1 MDVNEYAAARRL
13 TLIRAAVLWGCP
25 ELRADELVQRALAS
39 AARSW
44 RGVERTDDPDVV
56 AFRSLHDAWHDQT
69 SRARR
74 SATRGGDTSDGARQA
89 MRRTLGLMTP
99 EARETVVLRRYVGL
113 SEDQVCDVLG
123 HRPALIRSRDSEA
136 VALLAAG
143 AAAPGAPGAPGAPA
157 APTEHDQEDH
167 AELATERLRAAAES
181 ITLPQLSSATV
192 PTPAPRRVP
201 IVAVV
206 AAAVV
211 ALAGVAYVATPHR
224 GGGGD
229 PPSINPTPRPN
240 PALPTPWDSAALAA
254 DQVPSV
260 FGYDAAGARELLE
273 SRDLEVEVRTELT
286 CGAAIRAV
294 RTSPE
299 VGARF
304 SAGDA
309 VTLVVSRGSDT
320 AGFCALPDPRIWGFL
335 DFAAGRSRPP
345 AFATNVS
352 VSVNGV
358 TAGFSDRLAGDTA
371 FWPACSPDLSSCP
384 GTAADVVTAA
394 AGRVREIDGDR
405 YAQPILQ
412 ADSTALTDTFT
423 IGFATD
429 GPDAY
434 PQWRVTLNWRSVNQ
448 GRSQVLAGVNLSW
461 LESPNSQATPDAV
474 VPNVTALTLD
484 VALAELGRAGL
495 TVAEE
500 QIGGVP
506 LGCWRGY
513 FVLAQNPPP
522 QTGLAPGAT
531 VVLTT
536 RLLPCSADSHDPV
549 GLGRAFAAWAR
560 GQGPPPAF
568 ADQVGL
574 YVGNRRLATV
584 PGSQLVQDPTA
595 WRVQL
600 AGYAGGGPSFSA
612 RDVLATSD
620 EELAFSLTSH
630 TGPPCPDAVEES
642 AVGTGGSWTQ
652 VVSAAGSGS
661 CQDAVEI
668 HLRVDDQDQISA
680 VNLLLGSP

>member
-25 ELRADELVQRALAS
+25 ELRADELVQRALTS

-74 SATRGGDTSDGARQA
+74 SAARGVDNADGARQA
-89 MRRTLGLMTP
+89 VRQTLDRMTP
-99 EARETVVLRRYVGL
+99 EARETVVLRRYVAL
-113 SEDQVCDVLG
+113 TEDQVCDVLG

-143 AAAPGAPGAPGAPA
+143 TAASG
-157 APTEHDQEDH
+157 APTEHDHEAH
-167 AELATERLRAAAES
+167 VELATELLRAAAES

-201 IVAVV
+201 IAAVV
-206 AAAVV
+206 AAAVL

-224 GGGGD
+224 GGGGE
-229 PPSINPTPRPN
+229 PPAINPTPRPN
-240 PALPTPWDSAALAA
+240 PALLTPWDSAALAA

-260 FGYDAAGARELLE
+260 FGYDAASARELLE
-273 SRDLEVEVRTELT
+273 SRDLEVDVRTEPT
-286 CGAAIRAV
+286 CGADARAV
-294 RTSPE
+294 RTSPA
-299 VGARF
+299 VGSRF
-304 SAGDA
+304 SAGDV
-309 VTLVVSRGSDT
+309 VTLVVSRKSVSAGS
-320 AGFCALPDPRIWGFL
+320 CPLPDPRIWSFL

-358 TAGFSDRLAGDTA
+358 TADLSDREAADTA
-371 FWPACSPDLSSCP
+371 SWPACSPDLSRCP
-384 GTAADVVTAA
+384 GTAADVVAAA
-394 AGRVREIDGDR
+394 AGRVRELESDR
-405 YAQPILQ
+405 YAQPTLR
-412 ADSTALTDTFT
+412 ADSTSLTDTFT
-423 IGFATD
+423 IDFPTD
-429 GPDAY
+429 GPEAY
-434 PQWRVTLNWRSVNQ
+434 PQWRVTLNWRSVDQ

-474 VPNVTALTLD
+474 VPSVTALPL
-484 VALAELGRAGL
+484 VLARAELRRAEL

-500 QIGGVP
+500 QIGGVT

-522 QTGLAPGAT
+522 GTGLAPGAT

-536 RLLPCSADSHDPV
+536 RLLPCGADSNDPV
-549 GLGRAFAAWAR
+549 GLGQAFAAWVR

-584 PGSQLVQDPTA
+584 PGSRLVRDPTA
-595 WRVQL
+595 WRVEL
-600 AGYAGGGPSFSA
+600 AGYAGRGPSFSA
-612 RDVLATSD
+612 RDVLATYD
-620 EELAFSLTSH
+620 GELAFSLTSH

-642 AVGTGGSWTQ
+642 VVGTGGSWTQ
-652 VVSAAGSGS
+652 VISAGGSGA

-668 HLRVDDQDQISA
+668 QLWVDAGDEIVA